1 LTAKENDIPF
11 PSENA
16 TEIEELKYELCK
28 KFVTHL
34 VLNKMTQLELAN
46 KLDIDPARMN
56 DIIKYRIKLFTFDR
70 LYNLTKRLDPNLKIL
85 IA

>member
-1 LTAKENDIPF
+1 LTANENDIPF
-11 PSENA
+11 PSENT

-46 KLDIDPARMN
+46 KLDIDPAR
-56 DIIKYRIKLFTFDR
+56 IKLFTFDR

-85 IA
+85 IV